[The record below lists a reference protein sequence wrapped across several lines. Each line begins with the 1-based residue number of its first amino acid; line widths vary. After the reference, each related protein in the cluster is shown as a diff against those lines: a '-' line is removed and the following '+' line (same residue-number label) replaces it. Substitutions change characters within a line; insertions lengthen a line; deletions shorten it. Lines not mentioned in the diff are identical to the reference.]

1 MVNTLQQVLVVGAS
15 TSIGNAVLS
24 SFAARGARLLATG
37 RRVEQVSCAGADLT
51 IASLDL
57 LDTGSL
63 DRFANITVPYFGKL
77 DVIVF
82 LTGVLPGKSLTDYE
96 DDLIQEVMSVNF
108 SSQASL
114 LRRLL
119 PHLNSGSQLIMVS
132 SISAERGS
140 FDPIYAASKAAQIAF
155 VKSLATWMAPNVR
168 VNAIAPGLIQDS
180 GMFLAMKAERQKHHL
195 LQTPTQR
202 LTTAEEIAGVITSIC
217 EPEWSNL
224 NGQVIRINGGSHV

>member
-1 MVNTLQQVLVVGAS
+1 MVNSLQQVLVVGAS

-24 SFAARGARLLATG
+24 RFAARGARLLATG
-37 RRVEQVSCAGADLT
+37 RSVEQVSCAGADLT
-51 IASLDL
+51 LASLDL
-57 LDTGSL
+57 LDTASL
-63 DRFANITVPYFGKL
+63 DRFANITVPCFGKL

-82 LTGVLPGKSLTDYE
+82 LTGVLPGKSLADYE

-108 SSQASL
+108 SSQAAL

-119 PHLNSGSQLIMVS
+119 PHLNSNSQLIMVS

-168 VNAIAPGLIQDS
+168 VNAIAPGLIQNS
-180 GMFLAMKAERQKHHL
+180 GMFLAMKAERQKHHIL
-195 LQTPTQR
+195 LTPTQR
-202 LTTAEEIAGVITSIC
+202 LTTGEEIAGVITSIC

>member
-1 MVNTLQQVLVVGAS
+1 MVNSLQQVLVVGAS

-24 SFAARGARLLATG
+24 RFAARGARLLATG
-37 RRVEQVSCAGADLT
+37 RSVEQVSCAGADLT
-51 IASLDL
+51 LASLDL
-57 LDTGSL
+57 LDTASL
-63 DRFANITVPYFGKL
+63 DRFANITVPCFGKL

-82 LTGVLPGKSLTDYE
+82 LTGVLPGKSLADYE

-108 SSQASL
+108 SSQAAL

-119 PHLNSGSQLIMVS
+119 PHLNSNSQLIMVS

-168 VNAIAPGLIQDS
+168 VNAIAPGLIQNS
-180 GMFLAMKAERQKHHL
+180 GMFLAMKAERQKHHIL
-195 LQTPTQR
+195 HTPTQR
-202 LTTAEEIAGVITSIC
+202 LTTGEEIAGVITSIC

>member
-1 MVNTLQQVLVVGAS
+1 MINKFPHVLVVGAT

-37 RRVEQVSCAGADLT
+37 RSVRELSCAGADLS

-57 LDTGSL
+57 LDTESL
-63 DRFANITVPYFGKL
+63 DRFANITMPWFGKL

-82 LTGVLPGKSLTDYE
+82 LAGVLPGKSLADYE
-96 DDLIQEVMSVNF
+96 DDLIQKVMSVNF
-108 SSQASL
+108 SGQAAL

-119 PHLNSGSQLIMVS
+119 PHLNSGSQVIMVS
-132 SISAERGS
+132 SVSAERGS

-155 VKSLATWMAPNVR
+155 VKSLATWMAPHVR
-168 VNAIAPGLIQDS
+168 VNAIAPALIQDS
-180 GMFLAMKAERQKHHL
+180 NMFDSMTPERRHHHI
-195 LQTPTQR
+195 LQTPTKR
-202 LTTAEEIAGVITSIC
+202 LTTIEEIAGVIASIC
-217 EPEWSNL
+217 EPEWANL